1 MSHHVRPNPVS
12 ALHTLVPQAL
22 ILQED
27 VQPFHG
33 YNVWGWSHHVRPNT
47 KLHSR
52 VEYGC
57 CAPPLDGEKMMGK
70 VTCAAPHLSIDEVKG
85 KLRTSGDFWLH
96 QKWSV
101 IYTALVDPRPAA
113 TIALHLGVSV
123 PFVHK
128 IISLYKRFG
137 PAVLAT
143 PGSGGRRNQY
153 LTIEEEQQFI
163 APFLQHAATGE
174 MATIR
179 AIKSAFEAYVHH
191 PVHKTAIYRLLYRH
205 GWRKIAPRAR
215 HPAATPDTQD
225 AFKKTFLQPSKQPC
239 KPARPMIRARS

>member
-1 MSHHVRPNPVS
+1 MRRHHQGAPS
-12 ALHTLVPQAL
+12 ASREG
-22 ILQED
+22 IS
-27 VQPFHG
+27 PFH
-33 YNVWGWSHHVRPNT
+33 SRTPAMSDT

-128 IISLYKRFG
+128 
-137 PAVLAT
+137 
-143 PGSGGRRNQY
+143 
-153 LTIEEEQQFI
+153 
-163 APFLQHAATGE
+163 
-174 MATIR
+174 
-179 AIKSAFEAYVHH
+179 
-191 PVHKTAIYRLLYRH
+191 
-205 GWRKIAPRAR
+205 
-215 HPAATPDTQD
+215 
-225 AFKKTFLQPSKQPC
+225 
-239 KPARPMIRARS
+239 

>member
-1 MSHHVRPNPVS
+1 MAFCCQS
-12 ALHTLVPQAL
+12 APLVNDTML
-22 ILQED
+22 SD
-27 VQPFHG
+27 
-33 YNVWGWSHHVRPNT
+33 T

-70 VTCAAPHLSIDEVKG
+70 VSCAAPHLSLDEAKG

-137 PAVLAT
+137 PAVLET
-143 PGSGGRRNQY
+143 PGSGGRRHPY
-153 LTIEEEQQFI
+153 LPMDEAQPCI
-163 APFLQHAATGE
+163 APVLQRAATGE

-179 AIKSAFEAYVHH
+179 VIKSAFEAYVHH
-191 PVHKTAIYRLLYRH
+191 AVHKTTIYRLLSRH
-205 GWRKIAPRAR
+205 GWRKMAPRAR
-215 HPAATPDTQD
+215 HPAATPDRQD
-225 AFKKTFLQPSKQPC
+225 AFKKTRVFSKYSSSSHGSLIFRVVCETQH
-239 KPARPMIRARS
+239 RASCR